1 MKQIFDQ
8 FLQFLQQ
15 GIAAIFRFVHL
26 VWAWSIDQIN
36 KMMQAPWGNWP
47 LLKQI
52 LLIIVIA
59 VVAFILLVVA
69 RRLWFAGMRVLA
81 AFVRFLGVLV
91 YTLPAILLAGCVA
104 LAGLWAIN
112 NLNSSSLP
120 SFTMFQG
127 GSTSSPGQASDK
139 PPAQPAAPGA
149 GETTGSRQ

>member
-15 GIAAIFRFVHL
+15 GIAAIFRFVQL
-26 VWAWSIDQIN
+26 VWTWSIDQIT
-36 KMMQAPWGNWP
+36 KMTQAPWGNWP
-47 LLKQI
+47 LWKQI

-59 VVAFILLVVA
+59 VVAFILLVAA

-81 AFVRFLGVLV
+81 AFVRFFGVLV

-112 NLNSSSLP
+112 NLNLSSLP

-127 GSTSSPGQASDK
+127 GSTGSPSQSNDK
-139 PPAQPAAPGA
+139 PAAQTAAPGA